1 MTLIKIHVIA
11 AITAI
16 VVIAT
21 ATAMTGFPSVSTVFA
36 TPLTFGP
43 PEQVGNDTTTDGTT
57 TTTTPPVGQQQQT
70 IHITKDGTNSYVISG
85 GSSSV
90 GSFDTT
96 YRVVGER
103 SAIRASEDLIT
114 ATIISDF
121 STSLTIGYVMVG
133 NTTTTTTGAA
143 DGTTLPNPFATSEQI
158 TERITSD
165 LRRVIDEAENNTS
178 QGQHVE
184 IKCEFGMTL
193 EDMRCHYIP
202 LVGGGGAGTLLTT
215 APTAPTNTTSPT
227 TPLEGE

>member
-1 MTLIKIHVIA
+1 MTLVKIHVIA
-11 AITAI
+11 VITAI
-16 VVIAT
+16 VLIAT
-21 ATAMTGFPSVSTVFA
+21 TTMTGILSVSTVFA

-43 PEQVGNDTTTDGTT
+43 PEQVGNDTTTDVTT

-70 IHITKDGTNSYVISG
+70 IHITKHGTNSYVISD

-114 ATIISDF
+114 STIVIDF
-121 STSLTIGYVMVG
+121 STSITRGYVMVG
-133 NTTTTTTGAA
+133 NTTTTTAGGAA
-143 DGTTLPNPFATSEQI
+143 DGATLPNPFATPEQI

-165 LRRVIDEAENNTS
+165 FSRVIGEAENNTS
-178 QGQHVE
+178 QGQYVE

-202 LVGGGGAGTLLTT
+202 LVGGGAGTLLTT
-215 APTAPTNTTSPT
+215 APTNTTAPT

>member
-1 MTLIKIHVIA
+1 MVKIHVIA
-11 AITAI
+11 VITAI

-21 ATAMTGFPSVSTVFA
+21 ATTMTGFPSVSTVFA

-43 PEQVGNDTTTDGTT
+43 PEQVGNDTTTDTT
-57 TTTTPPVGQQQQT
+57 TTQPPVGQQQQT
-70 IHITKDGTNSYVISG
+70 IHIIKDGTNSYVISG
-85 GSSSV
+85 SSSSV

-96 YRVVGER
+96 YRVVGET
-103 SAIRASEDLIT
+103 SAIRASEDLII

-133 NTTTTTTGAA
+133 NTTTATAGAA
-143 DGTTLPNPFATSEQI
+143 DGTTLPNPFATPEQI

-165 LRRVIDEAENNTS
+165 LRRVIGEAENNTS

-202 LVGGGGAGTLLTT
+202 LVGGGAGTLLTT
-215 APTAPTNTTSPT
+215 APTNTTAPT

>member
-1 MTLIKIHVIA
+1 MTLVKIHVIA
-11 AITAI
+11 VITAI

-21 ATAMTGFPSVSTVFA
+21 ATTMTGIPSVSTVFA

-43 PEQVGNDTTTDGTT
+43 PEQVGNDTTTDTT
-57 TTTTPPVGQQQQT
+57 TQPPVGQQQQT
-70 IHITKDGTNSYVISG
+70 IHIIKDGTNSYAISG

-96 YRVVGER
+96 YRVVGET
-103 SAIRASEDLIT
+103 SAIRASEDLILT
-114 ATIISDF
+114 TIISDF

-133 NTTTTTTGAA
+133 NTTTATAGAA
-143 DGTTLPNPFATSEQI
+143 DGTTLPNPFATPEQI

-165 LRRVIDEAENNTS
+165 LRRVIGEVENNTS

-202 LVGGGGAGTLLTT
+202 LVGGGAGTLLTT
-215 APTAPTNTTSPT
+215 APTNTTAPT

>member
-1 MTLIKIHVIA
+1 MTCIKIRVIA
-11 AITAI
+11 VITAI

-21 ATAMTGFPSVSTVFA
+21 ATTMTGIPSVSTVFA

-43 PEQVGNDTTTDGTT
+43 PEQVGNDTTTDTT
-57 TTTTPPVGQQQQT
+57 TTTTPPVGQLQQT
-70 IHITKDGTNSYVISG
+70 IHIIKDGTNSYAISG
-85 GSSSV
+85 SSSSV

-96 YRVVGER
+96 YRVIGER
-103 SAIRASEDLIT
+103 SAIRASEDLII

-133 NTTTTTTGAA
+133 NTTTATAGAA
-143 DGTTLPNPFATSEQI
+143 DGTTLPNPFATPEQI

-165 LRRVIDEAENNTS
+165 LRRVIGEAENNTS

-193 EDMRCHYIP
+193 EDMRCHFLLLP
-202 LVGGGGAGTLLTT
+202 QAGQ
-215 APTAPTNTTSPT
+215 
-227 TPLEGE
+227 GE

>member
-1 MTLIKIHVIA
+1 MTLVKIHVIA
-11 AITAI
+11 VITAI

-21 ATAMTGFPSVSTVFA
+21 ATTMTGFPSVSTVFA

-43 PEQVGNDTTTDGTT
+43 PEQVGNDTTTDTT
-57 TTTTPPVGQQQQT
+57 TTTQPPVGQQQQT
-70 IHITKDGTNSYVISG
+70 IHIIKDGTNSYVISG

-96 YRVVGER
+96 YRVVGET
-103 SAIRASEDLIT
+103 SAIRASEDLII

-133 NTTTTTTGAA
+133 NTTTATAGAA
-143 DGTTLPNPFATSEQI
+143 DGTTLPNPFATPEQI

-165 LRRVIDEAENNTS
+165 LRRVIGEAENNTS

-215 APTAPTNTTSPT
+215 APTNTTAPT

>member
-1 MTLIKIHVIA
+1 MTLVKIHVIA
-11 AITAI
+11 VITAI

-21 ATAMTGFPSVSTVFA
+21 ATTMTGFPSVSTVFA

-43 PEQVGNDTTTDGTT
+43 PEQVGNDTTTDATT
-57 TTTTPPVGQQQQT
+57 TTAPPVEQQQQT
-70 IHITKDGTNSYVISG
+70 IHITKHGTNSYIISG

-121 STSLTIGYVMVG
+121 SSSPTIGYVMVG
-133 NTTTTTTGAA
+133 NTTTTTTAGAA
-143 DGTTLPNPFATSEQI
+143 DGTTLPNPFATPEQI
-158 TERITSD
+158 NERITSD
-165 LRRVIDEAENNTS
+165 LRRVIGEAENNAS
-178 QGQHVE
+178 QGQYVE
-184 IKCEFGMTL
+184 IKCEFGMAL

-202 LVGGGGAGTLLTT
+202 LVGGGAGTLITT
-215 APTAPTNTTSPT
+215 APTAPTNTPAPT

>member
-1 MTLIKIHVIA
+1 LVKIHVITV
-11 AITAI
+11 ITAI

-21 ATAMTGFPSVSTVFA
+21 ATTMTGFPSVSTVFA

-43 PEQVGNDTTTDGTT
+43 PEQVGNDTTTDTT
-57 TTTTPPVGQQQQT
+57 TTTQPPVGQQQQT
-70 IHITKDGTNSYVISG
+70 IHIIKDGTNSYVISG
-85 GSSSV
+85 SSSSV

-96 YRVVGER
+96 YRVVGET
-103 SAIRASEDLIT
+103 SAIRASEDLII

-133 NTTTTTTGAA
+133 NTTTATGAA
-143 DGTTLPNPFATSEQI
+143 DGTTLPNPFATPEQI

-165 LRRVIDEAENNTS
+165 LRRVIGEAENNTS

-202 LVGGGGAGTLLTT
+202 LVGGGAGTLLTT
-215 APTAPTNTTSPT
+215 APTNTTAPT

>member
-1 MTLIKIHVIA
+1 MTLVKIHVIA
-11 AITAI
+11 VITAI

-21 ATAMTGFPSVSTVFA
+21 ATTMTGFPSVSTVFA

-43 PEQVGNDTTTDGTT
+43 PEQVGNDTTTDTT
-57 TTTTPPVGQQQQT
+57 TTTTTTTQPPVGQQQQT
-70 IHITKDGTNSYVISG
+70 IHIIKDGTNSYVISG

-96 YRVVGER
+96 YRVVGET
-103 SAIRASEDLIT
+103 SAIRASEDLII

-133 NTTTTTTGAA
+133 NTTTATAGAA
-143 DGTTLPNPFATSEQI
+143 DGTTLPNPFATPEQI

-165 LRRVIDEAENNTS
+165 LRRVIGEAENNTS

-202 LVGGGGAGTLLTT
+202 LVGGGAGTLLTT
-215 APTAPTNTTSPT
+215 APTNTTAPT

>member
-1 MTLIKIHVIA
+1 MTCIKIRVIVV
-11 AITAI
+11 ITAI

-21 ATAMTGFPSVSTVFA
+21 ATTMTGFPSVSTVFA

-43 PEQVGNDTTTDGTT
+43 PEQVGNDTTTDTT
-57 TTTTPPVGQQQQT
+57 TTQPPVGQQQQT
-70 IHITKDGTNSYVISG
+70 IHIIKDGTNSYVISG
-85 GSSSV
+85 SSSSV

-96 YRVVGER
+96 YRVVGET
-103 SAIRASEDLIT
+103 SAIRTSEDLIL

-133 NTTTTTTGAA
+133 NTTTATAGAA
-143 DGTTLPNPFATSEQI
+143 DGTTLPNPFATPEQI

-165 LRRVIDEAENNTS
+165 LRRVIGEAENNTS

-202 LVGGGGAGTLLTT
+202 LVGGGAGTLLTT
-215 APTAPTNTTSPT
+215 APTNTTAPT
-227 TPLEGE
+227 TPSEGE

>member
-1 MTLIKIHVIA
+1 MTCIKIRVIVV
-11 AITAI
+11 ITAI

-21 ATAMTGFPSVSTVFA
+21 ATTMTGFPSVSTVFA

-43 PEQVGNDTTTDGTT
+43 PEQVGNDTTTDTT
-57 TTTTPPVGQQQQT
+57 TTTQPPVGQQQQT
-70 IHITKDGTNSYVISG
+70 IHIIKDGTNSYVISG
-85 GSSSV
+85 SSSSV

-96 YRVVGER
+96 YRVVGET
-103 SAIRASEDLIT
+103 SAIRTSEDLIL

-133 NTTTTTTGAA
+133 NTTTATAGAA
-143 DGTTLPNPFATSEQI
+143 DGTTLPNPFATPEQI

-165 LRRVIDEAENNTS
+165 LRRVIGEAENNTS

-202 LVGGGGAGTLLTT
+202 LVGGGAGTLLTT
-215 APTAPTNTTSPT
+215 APTNTTAPT
-227 TPLEGE
+227 TPSEGE

>member
-1 MTLIKIHVIA
+1 MTLVKIHVIA
-11 AITAI
+11 VITAI

-21 ATAMTGFPSVSTVFA
+21 ATTMTGFPSVSTVFA

-43 PEQVGNDTTTDGTT
+43 PEQVGNDTTTDTT
-57 TTTTPPVGQQQQT
+57 TTTQPPVGQQQQT
-70 IHITKDGTNSYVISG
+70 IHIIKDGTNSYVISG
-85 GSSSV
+85 SSSSV

-96 YRVVGER
+96 YRVVGET
-103 SAIRASEDLIT
+103 SAIRASEDLII

-133 NTTTTTTGAA
+133 NTTTATAGAA
-143 DGTTLPNPFATSEQI
+143 DGTTLPNPFATPEQI

-165 LRRVIDEAENNTS
+165 LRRVIGEAENNTS

-202 LVGGGGAGTLLTT
+202 LVGGGAGTLLTT
-215 APTAPTNTTSPT
+215 APTNTTAPT

>member
-1 MTLIKIHVIA
+1 LIKIHVIA
-11 AITAI
+11 VITAI

-21 ATAMTGFPSVSTVFA
+21 ATTMTGFPSVSTVFA

-43 PEQVGNDTTTDGTT
+43 PEQVGNDTTTDTT
-57 TTTTPPVGQQQQT
+57 TTQPPVGQQQQT
-70 IHITKDGTNSYVISG
+70 IHIIKDGTNSYVISG
-85 GSSSV
+85 SSSSV

-96 YRVVGER
+96 YRVVGET
-103 SAIRASEDLIT
+103 SAIRASEDLIL

-133 NTTTTTTGAA
+133 NTTTATAGAA
-143 DGTTLPNPFATSEQI
+143 DGTTLPNPFATPEQI

-165 LRRVIDEAENNTS
+165 LRRVIGEAENNTS

-202 LVGGGGAGTLLTT
+202 LVGGGAGTLLTT
-215 APTAPTNTTSPT
+215 APTNTTAPT

>member
-1 MTLIKIHVIA
+1 MTLVKIHVIA
-11 AITAI
+11 VITAI

-21 ATAMTGFPSVSTVFA
+21 ATTMTGFPSVSTVFA

-43 PEQVGNDTTTDGTT
+43 PEQVGNDTTTDTT
-57 TTTTPPVGQQQQT
+57 TTTTTQPPVGQQQQT
-70 IHITKDGTNSYVISG
+70 IHIIKDGTNSYVISG

-96 YRVVGER
+96 YRVVGET
-103 SAIRASEDLIT
+103 SAIRASEDLII

-133 NTTTTTTGAA
+133 NTTTATAGAA
-143 DGTTLPNPFATSEQI
+143 DGTTLPNPFATPEQI

-165 LRRVIDEAENNTS
+165 LRRVIGEAENNTS

-202 LVGGGGAGTLLTT
+202 LVGGGAGTLLTT
-215 APTAPTNTTSPT
+215 APTNTTAPT

>member
-1 MTLIKIHVIA
+1 MTLVKIHVIA
-11 AITAI
+11 VITAI

-21 ATAMTGFPSVSTVFA
+21 ATTMTGFPSVSTVFA

-43 PEQVGNDTTTDGTT
+43 PEQVGNDTTTDTT
-57 TTTTPPVGQQQQT
+57 TTTTTTTQPPVGQQQQT
-70 IHITKDGTNSYVISG
+70 IHIIKDGTNSYVISG
-85 GSSSV
+85 SSSSV

-96 YRVVGER
+96 YRVVGET
-103 SAIRASEDLIT
+103 SAIRASEDLII

-133 NTTTTTTGAA
+133 NTTTATAGAA
-143 DGTTLPNPFATSEQI
+143 DGTTLPNPFATPEQI

-165 LRRVIDEAENNTS
+165 LRRVIGEAENNTS

-202 LVGGGGAGTLLTT
+202 LVGGGAGTLLTT
-215 APTAPTNTTSPT
+215 APTNTTAPT

>member
-1 MTLIKIHVIA
+1 MTLVKIHVIA
-11 AITAI
+11 VITAI

-21 ATAMTGFPSVSTVFA
+21 ATTMTGFPSVSTVFA

-43 PEQVGNDTTTDGTT
+43 PEQVGNDTTTDTT
-57 TTTTPPVGQQQQT
+57 TTQPPVGQQQQT
-70 IHITKDGTNSYVISG
+70 IHIIKDGTNSYVISG
-85 GSSSV
+85 SSSSV

-96 YRVVGER
+96 YRVVGET
-103 SAIRASEDLIT
+103 SAIRASEDLIIT
-114 ATIISDF
+114 TIISDF

-133 NTTTTTTGAA
+133 NTTTAAAGAA
-143 DGTTLPNPFATSEQI
+143 DGTTLPNPFATPEQI

-165 LRRVIDEAENNTS
+165 LRRVIGEAENNTS

-202 LVGGGGAGTLLTT
+202 LVGGGAGTLLTT
-215 APTAPTNTTSPT
+215 APTNTTAPT

>member
-1 MTLIKIHVIA
+1 MTLVKIHVIA
-11 AITAI
+11 VITAI

-21 ATAMTGFPSVSTVFA
+21 ATTMTGFPSVSTVFA

-43 PEQVGNDTTTDGTT
+43 PEQSVMSTTTDTTTTQAAMS
-57 TTTTPPVGQQQQT
+57 GQQQQT
-70 IHITKDGTNSYVISG
+70 IHIIKDGTNSYVISG
-85 GSSSV
+85 SSSSV

-96 YRVVGER
+96 YRVAGER
-103 SAIRASEDLIT
+103 SAIRASENLII
-114 ATIISDF
+114 ATITSDF
-121 STSLTIGYVMVG
+121 RNPLNNRICNGRQYHYG
-133 NTTTTTTGAA
+133 DCWHGR
-143 DGTTLPNPFATSEQI
+143 TTLPNPFATPEQI

-165 LRRVIDEAENNTS
+165 LRRVIGEAENNTS

-202 LVGGGGAGTLLTT
+202 LVGGGAGTLLTT
-215 APTAPTNTTSPT
+215 APTNTTAPT

>member
-1 MTLIKIHVIA
+1 MTCIKIRVIA
-11 AITAI
+11 VITAI

-21 ATAMTGFPSVSTVFA
+21 ATTMTGIPSVSTVFA

-43 PEQVGNDTTTDGTT
+43 PEQVGNDTTTDTT

-70 IHITKDGTNSYVISG
+70 IHIIKDGTNSYVISG
-85 GSSSV
+85 SSSSV

-96 YRVVGER
+96 YRVVGET
-103 SAIRASEDLIT
+103 SAIRASEDLII

-133 NTTTTTTGAA
+133 NTTTATAGAA
-143 DGTTLPNPFATSEQI
+143 DGTTLPNPFATPEQI

-165 LRRVIDEAENNTS
+165 LRRVIGEVENNTS

-202 LVGGGGAGTLLTT
+202 LVGGGAGTLLTT
-215 APTAPTNTTSPT
+215 APTNTTAPT

>member
-1 MTLIKIHVIA
+1 MTCIKIRVIA
-11 AITAI
+11 VITAI

-21 ATAMTGFPSVSTVFA
+21 ATTMTGIPSVSTVFA

-43 PEQVGNDTTTDGTT
+43 PEQVGNDTTTDTT

-85 GSSSV
+85 SSSSV

-96 YRVVGER
+96 YRVIGER
-103 SAIRASEDLIT
+103 SAIRASEDLII

-133 NTTTTTTGAA
+133 NTTTATAGAA
-143 DGTTLPNPFATSEQI
+143 DGTTLPNPFATPEQI

-165 LRRVIDEAENNTS
+165 LRRVIGEVEKNNTS
-178 QGQHVE
+178 RSARGNKVRVRYDLR
-184 IKCEFGMTL
+184 GYAM
-193 EDMRCHYIP
+193 P
-202 LVGGGGAGTLLTT
+202 LHSVSWRRSGHLDYYR
-215 APTAPTNTTSPT
+215 TNRTY
-227 TPLEGE
+227 

>member
-1 MTLIKIHVIA
+1 MTCIKIRVIVV
-11 AITAI
+11 ITAI

-21 ATAMTGFPSVSTVFA
+21 ATTMTGFPSVSTVFA

-43 PEQVGNDTTTDGTT
+43 PEQVGNDTTTDTT
-57 TTTTPPVGQQQQT
+57 TTTQPPVGQQQQT
-70 IHITKDGTNSYVISG
+70 IHIIKDGTNSYVISG
-85 GSSSV
+85 SSSSV

-96 YRVVGER
+96 YRVVGET
-103 SAIRASEDLIT
+103 SAIRTSEDLIL

-133 NTTTTTTGAA
+133 NTTTATAGAA
-143 DGTTLPNPFATSEQI
+143 DGTTLPNPFATPEQI

-165 LRRVIDEAENNTS
+165 LRRVIGEAENNTS

-202 LVGGGGAGTLLTT
+202 LVGGGAGTLLTT
-215 APTAPTNTTSPT
+215 APTNTTAPT

>member
-1 MTLIKIHVIA
+1 MTCIKIRVIA
-11 AITAI
+11 VITAI

-21 ATAMTGFPSVSTVFA
+21 ATTMTGIPSVSTVFA

-43 PEQVGNDTTTDGTT
+43 PEQVGNDTTTDT

-85 GSSSV
+85 SSSSV

-96 YRVVGER
+96 YRVIGER
-103 SAIRASEDLIT
+103 SAIRASEDLII

-133 NTTTTTTGAA
+133 NTTTATAGAA
-143 DGTTLPNPFATSEQI
+143 DSTTLPNPFATPEQI

-165 LRRVIDEAENNTS
+165 LRRVIGEVENNTS

-202 LVGGGGAGTLLTT
+202 LVGGGAGTLIT
-215 APTAPTNTTSPT
+215 TAPTNTTAPT
-227 TPLEGE
+227 TQLEGE

>member
-1 MTLIKIHVIA
+1 MTCIKIRVIVV
-11 AITAI
+11 ITAI

-21 ATAMTGFPSVSTVFA
+21 ATTMTGFPSVSTVFA

-43 PEQVGNDTTTDGTT
+43 PEQVGNDTTTDTT
-57 TTTTPPVGQQQQT
+57 TTQPPVGQQQQT
-70 IHITKDGTNSYVISG
+70 IHIIKDGTNSYVISG
-85 GSSSV
+85 SSSSV

-96 YRVVGER
+96 YRVVGET
-103 SAIRASEDLIT
+103 SAIRTSEDLIL

-121 STSLTIGYVMVG
+121 STSLTTGYVMVG
-133 NTTTTTTGAA
+133 NTTTATAGAA
-143 DGTTLPNPFATSEQI
+143 DGTTLPNPFATPEQI

-165 LRRVIDEAENNTS
+165 LRRVIGEAENNTS

-202 LVGGGGAGTLLTT
+202 LVGGGAGTLLTT
-215 APTAPTNTTSPT
+215 APTNTTAPT
-227 TPLEGE
+227 TPSEGE

>member
-1 MTLIKIHVIA
+1 LVKIHVITV
-11 AITAI
+11 ITAI

-21 ATAMTGFPSVSTVFA
+21 ATTMTGFPSVSTVFA

-43 PEQVGNDTTTDGTT
+43 PEQVGNDTTTDTT
-57 TTTTPPVGQQQQT
+57 TTTTTQPPVGQQQQT
-70 IHITKDGTNSYVISG
+70 IHIIKDGTNSYVISG
-85 GSSSV
+85 SSSSV

-96 YRVVGER
+96 YRVVGET
-103 SAIRASEDLIT
+103 SAIRASEDLII

-133 NTTTTTTGAA
+133 NTTTATAGAA
-143 DGTTLPNPFATSEQI
+143 DGTTLPNPFATPEQI

-165 LRRVIDEAENNTS
+165 LRRVIGEAENNTS

-202 LVGGGGAGTLLTT
+202 LVGGGAGTLLTT
-215 APTAPTNTTSPT
+215 APTNTTAPT

>member
-1 MTLIKIHVIA
+1 MTLVKIHVIA
-11 AITAI
+11 VITAI

-21 ATAMTGFPSVSTVFA
+21 ATTMTGFPSVSTVFA

-43 PEQVGNDTTTDGTT
+43 PEQVGNDTTTDTT
-57 TTTTPPVGQQQQT
+57 TTTQPPVGQQQQT
-70 IHITKDGTNSYVISG
+70 IHIIKDGTNSYVISG

-96 YRVVGER
+96 YRVVGET
-103 SAIRASEDLIT
+103 SAIRASEDLII

-133 NTTTTTTGAA
+133 NTTTATAGAA
-143 DGTTLPNPFATSEQI
+143 DGTTLPNPFATPEQI

-165 LRRVIDEAENNTS
+165 LRRVIGEAENNTS

-202 LVGGGGAGTLLTT
+202 LVGGGAGTLLTT
-215 APTAPTNTTSPT
+215 APTNTTAPT

>member
-1 MTLIKIHVIA
+1 MTCIKIRVIA
-11 AITAI
+11 VITAI

-21 ATAMTGFPSVSTVFA
+21 ATTMTGIPSVSTVFA

-43 PEQVGNDTTTDGTT
+43 PEQVGNDTTTDT

-70 IHITKDGTNSYVISG
+70 IHIIKDGTNSYVISG
-85 GSSSV
+85 SSSSV

-96 YRVVGER
+96 YRVIGER
-103 SAIRASEDLIT
+103 SAIRASEDLII

-133 NTTTTTTGAA
+133 NTTTATAGAA
-143 DGTTLPNPFATSEQI
+143 DGTTLPNPFATPEQI

-165 LRRVIDEAENNTS
+165 LRRVIGEVENNTS

-202 LVGGGGAGTLLTT
+202 LVGGGAGTLIT
-215 APTAPTNTTSPT
+215 TAPTNTTAPT
-227 TPLEGE
+227 TQLEGE

>member
-1 MTLIKIHVIA
+1 MTCIKIRVIA
-11 AITAI
+11 VITAI

-21 ATAMTGFPSVSTVFA
+21 ATTMTGIPSVSTVFA

-43 PEQVGNDTTTDGTT
+43 PEQVGNDTTTDTT
-57 TTTTPPVGQQQQT
+57 TTAPPVEQQQQQT
-70 IHITKDGTNSYVISG
+70 IHITKHGTNSYVISG

-96 YRVVGER
+96 YRVVGET
-103 SAIRASEDLIT
+103 SAIRASEDLII

-133 NTTTTTTGAA
+133 NTTTATAGAA
-143 DGTTLPNPFATSEQI
+143 DGTTLPNPFATPEQI

-165 LRRVIDEAENNTS
+165 LRRVIGEAENNTS

-202 LVGGGGAGTLLTT
+202 LVEGGAGTLLTT
-215 APTAPTNTTSPT
+215 APTNTTAPT